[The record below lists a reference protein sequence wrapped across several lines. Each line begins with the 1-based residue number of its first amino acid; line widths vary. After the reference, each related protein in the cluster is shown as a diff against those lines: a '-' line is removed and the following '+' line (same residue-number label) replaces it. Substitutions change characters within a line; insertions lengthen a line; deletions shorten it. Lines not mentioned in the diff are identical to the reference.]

1 MNYGKGTDGTV
12 FHSEMGANCG
22 IHRPAGGSAV
32 SDSDSGLLTDSRR
45 SAMWMHV
52 RAGVRHRRSRSVPCT
67 CASVVVPRRHHITH
81 TFVVLG

>member
-32 SDSDSGLLTDSRR
+32 SDSDSGSLPTAVAALCGCMFGLTFGI
-45 SAMWMHV
+45 AAVGLYHV
-52 RAGVRHRRSRSVPCT
+52 LA
-67 CASVVVPRRHHITH
+67 
-81 TFVVLG
+81 LQL